1 MPKLRPARK
10 HQSVLHKARTL
21 LLCHSPYLCF
31 LYMYTY
37 TSYTQTFTHT
47 CTARFGSQEEIS
59 LSGTIHQPALIYDV
73 IVANRDIGGTMYLR
87 FVHHVCLSD
96 LTEPLKWATM
106 PCSVHNISLLKHNLE
121 FHIGMISCCLDIL
134 ASRHFGNTISHFKGS
149 LKYSSAWNRS

>member
-1 MPKLRPARK
+1 MQKLQPARK
-10 HQSVLHKARTL
+10 HQSVLHKARTV

-31 LYMYTY
+31 ICTHTPLIHR
-37 TSYTQTFTHT
+37 HT
-47 CTARFGSQEEIS
+47 CTARVGSQQEIS

-96 LTEPLKWATM
+96 LTEPLKWAIM
-106 PCSVHNISLLKHNLE
+106 LCSVHNISLLKYNLE
-121 FHIGMISCCLDIL
+121 SYIEMISCCLDIL
-134 ASRHFGNTISHFKGS
+134 ASRHFGNTISRFKGS